1 MTSKLEVPAPHGFLE
16 ASWQPVE
23 NAKGLALVCHPHPK
37 LGGNM
42 QNTATHRLA
51 RAWNDAGYSAL
62 RFNFR
67 GVGRSTGQIV
77 GGDGE
82 EELEDALAALTW
94 LQTQGSNIWLSGF
107 SFGSRTALQLA
118 IAKPEFPG
126 VIAVGYAAGLFDNRF
141 LSALKTKTAFVHAD
155 HDEYASLQQLEA
167 VRSTLSA
174 ETQLYVIENADH
186 LASGRLDALSKQLG
200 LAIAWL
206 TGGSG
211 GNT

>member
-1 MTSKLEVPAPHGFLE
+1 MTSKLEIPAPHGHLE
-16 ASWQPVE
+16 AAWQPVE

-67 GVGRSTGQIV
+67 GVGASTGQIV

-82 EELEDALAALTW
+82 EELEDAIAALTW
-94 LQTQGSNIWLSGF
+94 LQAQGSNLWLSGF

-118 IAKPEFPG
+118 IVRPGFPG

-155 HDEYASLQQLEA
+155 HDEYASLAQIEA
-167 VRSTLSA
+167 LRAQMTA
-174 ETQLYVIENADH
+174 PNQLYVVENSDH

-200 LAIAWL
+200 AAIAWL
-206 TGGSG
+206 TGGSA
-211 GNT
+211 

>member
-67 GVGRSTGQIV
+67 GVGRSTGHLV

-82 EELEDALAALTW
+82 AELEDAMAAVTW
-94 LQTQGSNIWLSGF
+94 LRTHGSSIWLSGF

-118 IAKPEFPG
+118 IAEPGFPG
-126 VIAVGYAAGLFDNRF
+126 VVAVGYAAGLFDNRF
-141 LSALKTKTAFVHAD
+141 LSALETKTAFVHAD
-155 HDEYASLQQLEA
+155 HDAYASLAQLEA
-167 VRSTLSA
+167 VRSTVKA
-174 ETQLYVIENADH
+174 QTQLYVVENADH
-186 LASGRLDALSKQLG
+186 LASGRLDALSNQLG

-206 TGGSG
+206 TGGSA